1 MLTSLSLVPVFMIL
15 KQAGCRAAVILPML
29 MFLPASPSH
38 GGIISTGSSV
48 VFSGTSGSGLAAR
61 ATFTTGTEGILK
73 LLLEN
78 TSATPTLAPS
88 ELLTSLYFNVL
99 SGTVTGSSAPLR
111 YQSATGQVYL
121 TDKNKVDDAVT
132 YAPPPPKNGT
142 VSTPPR
148 PTPSNLKAV
157 NSGDNTWQFRSGMS
171 LVASQPPLAFGVGT
185 VGNNSL
191 APHNFNG
198 GIVDGFD
205 FGLYVGDVTTQNLNN
220 TLLVKNSAQFEFAGF
235 GGFKLSQVSPH
246 VVFGF
251 GTNPEIIITVP
262 EPATQWLAGGGF
274 LTLGA
279 MCRGRRSLLA
289 ACIASIATIGLLLSM
304 PSASP

>member
-1 MLTSLSLVPVFMIL
+1 MLTSLSLVTVFMIL

-48 VFSGTSGSGLAAR
+48 VFTGTSGAGLAAR
-61 ATFTTGTEGILK
+61 ATFTTGTGGILK

-78 TSATPTLAPS
+78 TSAKPTLAPS

-99 SGTVTGSSAPLR
+99 SGTVTGTSAPLS
-111 YQSATGQVYL
+111 YQSAAGQVYL
-121 TDKNKVDDAVT
+121 TDKNKMDDAVT

-142 VSTPPR
+142 ISTPPR

-157 NSGDNTWQFRSGMS
+157 NPGDNTWLFRSGMS

-191 APHNFNG
+191 APNNFNG
-198 GIVDGFD
+198 SVVDGFD
-205 FGLYVGDVTTQNLNN
+205 FGIYVGDVTTQTLNN

-235 GGFKLSQVSPH
+235 GGFTLSQVSPH

-262 EPATQWLAGGGF
+262 EPATLWLAGGG
-274 LTLGA
+274 LLAILA
-279 MCRGRRSLLA
+279 MRRGQSSLLA
-289 ACIASIATIGLLLSM
+289 AGIASGAAISLLV
-304 PSASP
+304 SPP